1 MAMLIVF
8 VVLITLLVLDLIA
21 VITVSALAGRLKK
34 EMKKANSTE
43 GQIKGTERPHN
54 VNSIAYGKAHNIG
67 RRPSQQD
74 SFGSTPVC
82 QGQGILAV
90 VADGM
95 GGLSGG
101 DQVSQRIVMEMLNSA
116 TQMRTMQMD
125 GALLKMVQAVN
136 GCINNMLGADGIYKS
151 GSTLVSVLA
160 TKDYFQWISVG
171 DSRIFLYRDG
181 SLIQLN
187 QEHTLLQEWMPDI
200 LDGRMT
206 FEEAKQNSDG
216 VKLTSFIGMG
226 KLKHVDC
233 SLRNIRVVPGDR
245 ILLMSDGVFNT
256 LSERTMAEIL
266 KNTPNVQQAAKLF
279 EQQVL
284 AAQVP
289 TQDNFTVVILGF

>member
-1 MAMLIVF
+1 MKIIF
-8 VVLITLLVLDLIA
+8 VILSTLLTVDLIA
-21 VITVSALAGRLKK
+21 VLVVSILAVKLKK
-34 EMKKANSTE
+34 AITPVRKK
-43 GQIKGTERPHN
+43 GIRTERPDDIGK
-54 VNSIAYGKAHNIG
+54 IAYGKAHNIG

-74 SFGSTPVC
+74 SLGSTPVC

-101 DQVSQRIVMEMLNSA
+101 DQVSQRIVMEMLNRG
-116 TQMRTMQMD
+116 TQLRTMQTD
-125 GALLKMVQAVN
+125 GVLLKMVKAINDCVN
-136 GCINNMLGADGIYKS
+136 DMLGESGIYKS

-160 TKDYFQWISVG
+160 TKEYFQWISVG
-171 DSRIFLYRDG
+171 DSRIYLYRDG

-200 LDGRMT
+200 LDGKMT
-206 FEEAKQNSDG
+206 FEEALQNPDG

-233 SLRNIRVVPGDR
+233 SLRNIRIVPGDR

-256 LSERTMAEIL
+256 LAEKSMAEIL
-266 KNTPNVQQAAKLF
+266 KRTPDVQQVANIF
-279 EQQVL
+279 EQKIL

-289 TQDNFTVVILGF
+289 TQDNFTVIILGF